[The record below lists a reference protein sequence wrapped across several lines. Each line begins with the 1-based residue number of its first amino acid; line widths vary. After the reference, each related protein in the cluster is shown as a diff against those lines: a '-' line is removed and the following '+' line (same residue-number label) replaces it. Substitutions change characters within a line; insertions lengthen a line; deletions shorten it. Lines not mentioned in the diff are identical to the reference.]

1 VVKHEWCLSINPMQ
15 GSISSCNANKKQTYW
30 FEKEIKAVNLES
42 RLIPTREAVPCISW
56 FKLCYSHV
64 FLLSIEL
71 IHTINKKFHS
81 EYVA

>member
-1 VVKHEWCLSINPMQ
+1 MQ
-15 GSISSCNANKKQTYW
+15 IKVNIFEPRRAKEI
-30 FEKEIKAVNLES
+30 EKEMKAVNLES
-42 RLIPTREAVPCISW
+42 RLIPTREAAPRISW

-71 IHTINKKFHS
+71 IHTINKKLHC